1 MYTDNVAFDDFTAKN
16 IRALAVSGTDHL
28 DAVVGMAYS
37 TKSNTGVSGFFET
50 LIAQNS
56 VSTTEFG
63 YYLGRA
69 NALEKSSLT
78 LGGRDSTKHTDDFV
92 SVPLVEQSW

>member
-1 MYTDNVAFDDFTAKN
+1 MYTDNVAFDGFTAEN
-16 IRALAVSGTDHL
+16 IQVLGVPGTDRL

-37 TKSNTGVSGFFET
+37 TKSNTGFSGFFET

-69 NALEKSSLT
+69 NASEKSSLT
-78 LGGRDSTKHTDDFV
+78 LGGRDSTKYR
-92 SVPLVEQSW
+92 